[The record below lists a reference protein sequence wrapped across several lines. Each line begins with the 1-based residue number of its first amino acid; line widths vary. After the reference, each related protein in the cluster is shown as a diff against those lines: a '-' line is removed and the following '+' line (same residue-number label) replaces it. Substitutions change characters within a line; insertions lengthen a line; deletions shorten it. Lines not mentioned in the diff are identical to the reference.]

1 MTKHAWVKELP
12 IIITVSDAEGDII
25 EMNDSSIKYFENDGG
40 DLLIGSDLLA
50 CHPEPYLTKLKTMI
64 ETQTANIY
72 SFEEDGKKKLVY
84 QMPWHQDG
92 KYAGFIEMIMEI
104 PDEIPHHAD

>member
-25 EMNDSSIKYFENDGG
+25 EMNDSSIKYFEDDGS

-50 CHPEPYLTKLKTMI
+50 CHPEPYRTKLKTTI
-64 ETQTANIY
+64 DTQTTNIY
-72 SFEEDGKKKLVY
+72 GFEE
-84 QMPWHQDG
+84 DG